1 MTVGIRELKN
11 RLSHY
16 LEKVRAGDRISIT
29 DRGTVVAYVI
39 PAAGSPGIE
48 GLLKL
53 VREDRAAWE
62 GGKPAGAPSP
72 ASVRGKSVSEIVV
85 EDRR

>member
-16 LEKVRAGDRISIT
+16 IDQVRAGDRVTVT
-29 DRGTVVAYVI
+29 DRGTIVAYVI
-39 PAAGSPGIE
+39 PAGADPAVES
-48 GLLKL
+48 LLRL

-62 GGKPAGAPSP
+62 GGKPDGSPSP
-72 ASVRGKSVSEIVV
+72 SAVKGKAVSEIVV
-85 EDRR
+85 EERR